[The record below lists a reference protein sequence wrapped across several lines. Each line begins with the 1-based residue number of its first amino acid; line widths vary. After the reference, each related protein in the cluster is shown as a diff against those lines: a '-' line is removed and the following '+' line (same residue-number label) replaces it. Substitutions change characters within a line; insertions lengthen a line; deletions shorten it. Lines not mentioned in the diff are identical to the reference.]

1 MENKDFFM
9 YFYMYELELL
19 LNSKK
24 DDLLTISFQ
33 SDEANT
39 DRPLKEFLKKII
51 TDELRSL
58 PISPTINTLRIENEI
73 YSVEPYLKYNI
84 NKVLLPDEIS
94 DELKLHLKNLKNA
107 VYTNPDICFEIQCG
121 DYIYYETIELKSTKS
136 DSIPGSSIQQV
147 MPFEWVIFVKHNN
160 TIAKVTTG
168 QYINSVNSKLQF
180 PDRSPRPQVSFKEL
194 HSWNNKYRH
203 ISDNILVYEPD
214 NSIFIKKELM
224 NDWQDFL
231 SKRWV
236 DILFNNNS
244 TRKNEPWFNNNLRKF
259 ILIFLDKYDALN
271 DEEKIKLK
279 EKIQMLIKKE
289 TD

>member
-1 MENKDFFM
+1 MKNENFFM

-19 LNSKK
+19 LNSRKE
-24 DDLLTISFQ
+24 DLLTISFQ

-51 TDELRSL
+51 MEELHSL
-58 PISPTINTLRIENEI
+58 PSVPAISALRINNKL
-73 YSVEPYLKYNI
+73 YPVDPYLKFSI
-84 NKVLLPDEIS
+84 NRVLLPDEIS
-94 DELKLHLKNLKNA
+94 DELKCKLKNLKNA
-107 VYTNPDICFEIQCG
+107 VYTNPDICFEIQCD

-147 MPFEWVIFVKHNN
+147 IPSEWVIFIKHNKN
-160 TIAKVTTG
+160 ITEVTTG

-194 HSWNNKYRH
+194 LSWNDSYRH
-203 ISDNILVYEPD
+203 ISNNILVYKPD
-214 NSIFIKKELM
+214 NSTLIKKDLM
-224 NDWQDFL
+224 SDWQNFL

-236 DILFNNNS
+236 DILFNNDS
-244 TRKNEPWFNNNLRKF
+244 IRRNEPWFNNNLRKF
-259 ILIFLDKYDALN
+259 ILFFLDKYDTLS
-271 DEEKIKLK
+271 DEEKLQFKNKIKR
-279 EKIQMLIKKE
+279 LIKKE